1 MTQIQLT
8 IDVPKSVLATLSKT
22 SYSQTKQ
29 RQEALRNIQIAGDSN
44 TSTLIANHLRLAL
57 NPLDYMAIEQGPFV
71 TYLKNHLLER
81 LKAVPSEVKT
91 TKFHDSLG
99 LIGAVFGPN
108 NSINRNLFDLSS
120 AEACRLLVSYR
131 GQFTR
136 PRSEEAIHMDPL
148 DQPNDYLT
156 WVVRDMST
164 GLISRLISQDQ
175 WITGVTTADI
185 QTALK
190 ATTESR
196 LLKTYVYG

>member
-1 MTQIQLT
+1 MTQLQVT
-8 IDVPKSVLATLSKT
+8 IDVPKSVLTTLSKT

-29 RQEALRNIQIAGDSN
+29 RQEALRNVQISGEDKA
-44 TSTLIANHLRLAL
+44 STLLANHLRLAL

-71 TYLKNHLLER
+71 AYLKDHLLER
-81 LKAVPSEVKT
+81 LKAVPSDVKT
-91 TKFHDSLG
+91 SKFHDSLG

-108 NSINRNLFDLSS
+108 NSVNRNLFDLSN

-156 WVVRDMST
+156 WVLRDMGT
-164 GLISRLISQDQ
+164 GLISRLVTQDQ
-175 WITGVTTADI
+175 WIAGVTTADI
-185 QTALK
+185 QATLK
-190 ATTESR
+190 ATTESQ
-196 LLKTYVYG
+196 LKTYVYG

>member
-8 IDVPKSVLATLSKT
+8 IDLPKSVLTTLSKT

-29 RQEALRNIQIAGDSN
+29 RQEALRNIQISGEDKA
-44 TSTLIANHLRLAL
+44 STLLANHLRLAP

-71 TYLKNHLLER
+71 AYLKDHLLDR
-81 LKAVPSEVKT
+81 LKAAPSNIKT

-108 NSINRNLFDLSS
+108 NSINRNLFDLSN

-156 WVVRDMST
+156 WVLRDMAT
-164 GLISRLISQDQ
+164 GLISRLVTQDQ
-175 WITGVTTADI
+175 WIAGVTTADI
-185 QTALK
+185 QATLK
-190 ATTESR
+190 ATTESQ
-196 LLKTYVYG
+196 LKTYVYG

>member
-8 IDVPKSVLATLSKT
+8 IDVPKSVLTTLSKT

-29 RQEALRNIQIAGDSN
+29 RQEALRNVQISGEDKAA
-44 TSTLIANHLRLAL
+44 TLLANHLRLAL
-57 NPLDYMAIEQGPFV
+57 NPLDYIAIEQGPFV
-71 TYLKNHLLER
+71 AYLKDHLLDR
-81 LKAVPSEVKT
+81 LKAAPSDVKT

-108 NSINRNLFDLSS
+108 NSINRNLFDLSN

-136 PRSEEAIHMDPL
+136 PRSEEATHMDPL

-156 WVVRDMST
+156 WVIRDMST
-164 GLISRLISQDQ
+164 GLISRLVTQDQ

-190 ATTESR
+190 ATTESQ
-196 LLKTYVYG
+196 LKTYVYG

>member
-1 MTQIQLT
+1 MTQLQVT
-8 IDVPKSVLATLSKT
+8 IDLPKSVLTTLSKT

-29 RQEALRNIQIAGDSN
+29 RQEALRNIQISGEDKA
-44 TSTLIANHLRLAL
+44 STLLANHLRLAL

-71 TYLKNHLLER
+71 AYLKDHLLER
-81 LKAVPSEVKT
+81 LKAVPSDAKT
-91 TKFHDSLG
+91 SKFHDSLG

-108 NSINRNLFDLSS
+108 NSVNRNLFDLSN

-156 WVVRDMST
+156 WVLRDMGT
-164 GLISRLISQDQ
+164 GLISRLVTQDQ
-175 WITGVTTADI
+175 WIAGVTTAGI
-185 QTALK
+185 QATLK
-190 ATTESR
+190 ATTESQ
-196 LLKTYVYG
+196 LKTYVYG

>member
-8 IDVPKSVLATLSKT
+8 IDVPKSILTTLSKT

-29 RQEALRNIQIAGDSN
+29 RQEALRNVQISGENEA
-44 TSTLIANHLRLAL
+44 STLLANHLRLAL

-71 TYLKNHLLER
+71 AYLKDHLLER
-81 LKAVPSEVKT
+81 LKAVPSDVKT
-91 TKFHDSLG
+91 SKFHDSLG
-99 LIGAVFGPN
+99 LIGAVFGPS
-108 NSINRNLFDLSS
+108 NSINRNLFDLSN

-156 WVVRDMST
+156 WVLRDMGT
-164 GLISRLISQDQ
+164 GLISRLVTQDQ
-175 WITGVTTADI
+175 WIAGVTTADI
-185 QTALK
+185 QAILK
-190 ATTESR
+190 ATTESQ
-196 LLKTYVYG
+196 LKTYVYG

>member
-1 MTQIQLT
+1 MTQLQVT
-8 IDVPKSVLATLSKT
+8 IDVPKSVLTTLSKT

-29 RQEALRNIQIAGDSN
+29 RQEALRNVQISGEDKA
-44 TSTLIANHLRLAL
+44 STLLANHLRLAL
-57 NPLDYMAIEQGPFV
+57 NPLDYMAIEQRPFV
-71 TYLKNHLLER
+71 AYLKDHLLER

-108 NSINRNLFDLSS
+108 NSINRNLFDLSN

-156 WVVRDMST
+156 WVLRDMAT
-164 GLISRLISQDQ
+164 GLISRLVTQDQ
-175 WITGVTTADI
+175 WIAGVTTADI
-185 QTALK
+185 QATLK
-190 ATTESR
+190 ATTESQ
-196 LLKTYVYG
+196 LKTYVYG

>member
-8 IDVPKSVLATLSKT
+8 IDVPKSVLTTLSKT

-29 RQEALRNIQIAGDSN
+29 RQDALRNVQISGEDKV
-44 TSTLIANHLRLAL
+44 STLLANHLRLAL

-71 TYLKNHLLER
+71 AYLKDHRLER
-81 LKAVPSEVKT
+81 LKAVPSDVKT
-91 TKFHDSLG
+91 AAFHDSFG
-99 LIGAVFGPN
+99 LISAVFGPN
-108 NSINRNLFDLSS
+108 NSINRNLFDLTN

-156 WVVRDMST
+156 WVLRDMGT
-164 GLISRLISQDQ
+164 GLISRLVTQNQ
-175 WITGVTTADI
+175 WIAGVTTADI
-185 QTALK
+185 QAALK
-190 ATTESR
+190 ATTESQ
-196 LLKTYVYG
+196 LKTYVYG

>member
-8 IDVPKSVLATLSKT
+8 IDLPKSVLTTLSKT

-29 RQEALRNIQIAGDSN
+29 RQEALRNIQIAGADN
-44 TSTLIANHLRLAL
+44 PSTLLANHLRLAL

-71 TYLKNHLLER
+71 AYLKDHLLDR
-81 LKAVPSEVKT
+81 LKAAPSNIKT

-108 NSINRNLFDLSS
+108 NSINRNLFDLSN

-156 WVVRDMST
+156 WVLRDMGT
-164 GLISRLISQDQ
+164 GLISRLVTQDQ

-185 QTALK
+185 QATLK
-190 ATTESR
+190 ATTESQ
-196 LLKTYVYG
+196 LKTYVYG

>member
-8 IDVPKSVLATLSKT
+8 IDLPKSVLTTLSKT

-29 RQEALRNIQIAGDSN
+29 RQEALRNIQIAGADN
-44 TSTLIANHLRLAL
+44 PSTLLANHLRLAL

-71 TYLKNHLLER
+71 AYLKDHLLDR
-81 LKAVPSEVKT
+81 LKAAPSNIKT

-108 NSINRNLFDLSS
+108 NNINRNLFDLSN

-156 WVVRDMST
+156 WVLRDMAT
-164 GLISRLISQDQ
+164 GLISRLVTQDQ
-175 WITGVTTADI
+175 WIAGVTTADI
-185 QTALK
+185 QATLK
-190 ATTESR
+190 ATTESQ
-196 LLKTYVYG
+196 LKTYVYG

>member
-8 IDVPKSVLATLSKT
+8 INLPKSVLTTLSKT

-29 RQEALRNIQIAGDSN
+29 RQEALRNIQIAGADN
-44 TSTLIANHLRLAL
+44 PSTLLANHLRLAL

-71 TYLKNHLLER
+71 AYLKDHLLER
-81 LKAVPSEVKT
+81 LKAVPSDVKNAT
-91 TKFHDSLG
+91 FHDSLG

-108 NSINRNLFDLSS
+108 NNINRNLFDLSNT
-120 AEACRLLVSYR
+120 EACRLLVSYR

-136 PRSEEAIHMDPL
+136 PRSEEAVHMDPL

-156 WVVRDMST
+156 WVIRDMGT
-164 GLISRLISQDQ
+164 GLVSRLIDQDQ

-190 ATTESR
+190 ATTESQ
-196 LLKTYVYG
+196 LKTYVYG

>member
-1 MTQIQLT
+1 MTQLQVT
-8 IDVPKSVLATLSKT
+8 IDLPKSVLTTLSKT

-29 RQEALRNIQIAGDSN
+29 RQEALRNVQISGENEA
-44 TSTLIANHLRLAL
+44 STLLANHLRLAL

-71 TYLKNHLLER
+71 AYLKDHLLER
-81 LKAVPSEVKT
+81 LKAVPSDVKT
-91 TKFHDSLG
+91 ATFHDSFG

-108 NSINRNLFDLSS
+108 NSVNRNLFDLPN

-156 WVVRDMST
+156 WVFRDMSA
-164 GLISRLISQDQ
+164 GFISRLVTQDQ
-175 WITGVTTADI
+175 WIAGVTTADI
-185 QTALK
+185 QATLK
-190 ATTESR
+190 ATTESQ
-196 LLKTYVYG
+196 LKTYVYG

>member
-8 IDVPKSVLATLSKT
+8 IDLPKSVLTTLSKT

-29 RQEALRNIQIAGDSN
+29 RQEALRNIQIAGADN
-44 TSTLIANHLRLAL
+44 PSTLLANHLRLAL

-71 TYLKNHLLER
+71 AYLKDHLLDR
-81 LKAVPSEVKT
+81 LKAAPSNIKT

-108 NSINRNLFDLSS
+108 NSINRNLFDLSN

-156 WVVRDMST
+156 WVLRDMAT
-164 GLISRLISQDQ
+164 GLISRLVTQDQ
-175 WITGVTTADI
+175 WIAGVTTADI
-185 QTALK
+185 QATLK
-190 ATTESR
+190 ATTESQ
-196 LLKTYVYG
+196 LKTYVYG

>member
-8 IDVPKSVLATLSKT
+8 IDVPKSVLTTLSKT

-29 RQEALRNIQIAGDSN
+29 RQDALRNVQISGEDKA
-44 TSTLIANHLRLAL
+44 STLLANHLRLAL

-71 TYLKNHLLER
+71 AYLKDHLLER

-91 TKFHDSLG
+91 ATFHDSLG

-108 NSINRNLFDLSS
+108 NSINRNLFDLSN

-136 PRSEEAIHMDPL
+136 PRSEEAIRMDPL

-156 WVVRDMST
+156 WVLRDMAT
-164 GLISRLISQDQ
+164 GLISRLINQDQ
-175 WITGVTTADI
+175 WIAGVTTADI
-185 QTALK
+185 QAVLK
-190 ATTESR
+190 ATTESQ
-196 LLKTYVYG
+196 LKTYVYG

>member
-8 IDVPKSVLATLSKT
+8 IDLPKSVLTTLSKT

-29 RQEALRNIQIAGDSN
+29 RQEALRNIQIAGADN
-44 TSTLIANHLRLAL
+44 PSTLLANHLRLAL

-71 TYLKNHLLER
+71 AYLKDHLLDR
-81 LKAVPSEVKT
+81 LKAAPSNIKT

-108 NSINRNLFDLSS
+108 NSINRNLFDLSN

-156 WVVRDMST
+156 WVLRDMSS
-164 GLISRLISQDQ
+164 GLISRLVTQDQ

-185 QTALK
+185 QATLK
-190 ATTESR
+190 ATTESQ
-196 LLKTYVYG
+196 LKTYVYG

>member
-1 MTQIQLT
+1 MTQMQLT
-8 IDVPKSVLATLSKT
+8 IDVPKSVLTTLSKT

-29 RQEALRNIQIAGDSN
+29 RQEALRNVQISGENKA
-44 TSTLIANHLRLAL
+44 STLLANHLRLAL

-71 TYLKNHLLER
+71 AYLKDHLLER
-81 LKAVPSEVKT
+81 LKAVPSDVKT
-91 TKFHDSLG
+91 SKFHDSLG

-108 NSINRNLFDLSS
+108 NSVNRNLFDLSN

-156 WVVRDMST
+156 WVLRDMGT
-164 GLISRLISQDQ
+164 GLISRLVTQDQ
-175 WITGVTTADI
+175 WIAGVTTADI
-185 QTALK
+185 QATLK
-190 ATTESR
+190 ATTESQ
-196 LLKTYVYG
+196 LKTYVYG

>member
-8 IDVPKSVLATLSKT
+8 IDLPKSVLTTLSKT

-29 RQEALRNIQIAGDSN
+29 RQEALRNIQIAGDDN
-44 TSTLIANHLRLAL
+44 PSTLVANHLRLAL

-71 TYLKNHLLER
+71 AYLKDHLLER
-81 LKAVPSEVKT
+81 LKAAPSDVKT

-99 LIGAVFGPN
+99 LIGAVFGLN
-108 NSINRNLFDLSS
+108 NSINRNLFDLSN

-136 PRSEEAIHMDPL
+136 PRSEEATHMDPL

-156 WVVRDMST
+156 WVVRDMSA

-175 WITGVTTADI
+175 WIAGATTVDI

-190 ATTESR
+190 ATTESQ
-196 LLKTYVYG
+196 LKSYVYG